1 MIEGAEAAYVTAVT
15 IGALHGT
22 EPGHGWPVAAAYAL
36 GRRRPWFEGTLAGL
50 LIGGA
55 HLVSSL
61 AVVALFALLDRWVD
75 LTDTAWVGPTAG
87 AVLIAMGIVQWRRGG
102 HSHGDSDGHRQR
114 NAEARAG
121 KGLWGIAAFAF
132 LLGFA
137 HEEEF
142 AIVALCAGRATCWGV
157 MGAYA
162 LTVAAAILS
171 LTLLSIAA
179 FGTLGERVEGWHHP
193 LQRISAAILIAMG
206 IAYMSGLL

>member
-55 HLVSSL
+55 HLVSSF

-75 LTDTAWVGPTAG
+75 LTDTAWVGPIAG
-87 AVLIAMGIVQWRRGG
+87 AVLIVMGVVQWRRGG
-102 HSHGDSDGHRQR
+102 HSHADSDGNGQR
-114 NAEARAG
+114 DARG
-121 KGLWGIAAFAF
+121 RDGLWGIAAFAF
-132 LLGFA
+132 VLGFA

-142 AIVALCAGRATCWGV
+142 AIVALCAGRASCWGV

-162 LTVAAAILS
+162 LTVGAAILA

-179 FGTLGERVEGWHHP
+179 LGRLGERVERWHHALP
-193 LQRISAAILIAMG
+193 RISAAILIAMG
-206 IAYMSGLL
+206 IAYLSGVL